1 MQSTVMLPTMNHDKS
16 LNTNDA
22 SRSGAD
28 GAGTESRS
36 DSPSQP
42 NDGPSMYHGPN
53 QLKEALQSLE
63 KTLDTLE
70 QNHSGQPPALT
81 MAQLIGSV
89 DKAGPTIAAS
99 LLTIPFLQPVPLFG
113 LSAPAGFT
121 IGLSGVALML
131 GKPIWLPKQ
140 IANLRIGAETV
151 RKTVKLLLE
160 FEAKLKP
167 YINNGSLT
175 KLRIAPQDSLRRLLG
190 IWIAIHGVLLAL
202 PLPIPFS
209 NALPAWACLFA
220 SLTVLFGSRRLFFVT
235 SAMVIVNVIFWVG
248 LVVATVWGIPTL
260 MQFFQE

>member
-22 SRSGAD
+22 SRSSAD

-36 DSPSQP
+36 DPPSQP

-131 GKPIWLPKQ
+131 GKPIWLPRQ

-175 KLRIAPQDSLRRLLG
+175 KLRIAPQESLRRLLG